1 MATVTLPDITILSLL
16 VPKAQVA
23 FVHRNDTVR
32 QVLEKMSYH
41 RFEQIPV
48 LDEEGHYVDSV
59 ALGGFAFLPCK

>member
-32 QVLEKMSYH
+32 QVLEQMNYH
-41 RFEQIPV
+41 RFELCISG
-48 LDEEGHYVDSV
+48 L
-59 ALGGFAFLPCK
+59 L